1 MHVHLADETV
11 LVHALALGTLG
22 LLGPHLL
29 NILENHVA
37 VSVKSLDTGQQ
48 LAVVSAGNQDLG
60 VCAGGGLEE
69 RQGTGGELV
78 LLNQS
83 DLIFT
88 VEMQDARLVFFFPC
102 YMCFAQLAEEC
113 DEVGRKVSEM
123 RAWYA
128 NPASPRIRQKLPRSR
143 DN

>member
-1 MHVHLADETV
+1 MHVHFADETV
-11 LVHALALGTLG
+11 LVHALALGTLR

-29 NILENHVA
+29 NILEDHVA

-69 RQGTGGELV
+69 RQRTGGELV
-78 LLNQS
+78 LLDAS

-88 VEMQDARLVFFFPC
+88 VEMQDTRLVFF
-102 YMCFAQLAEEC
+102 
-113 DEVGRKVSEM
+113 
-123 RAWYA
+123 
-128 NPASPRIRQKLPRSR
+128 SR
-143 DN
+143 LYVLCAACRRM

>member
-48 LAVVSAGNQDLG
+48 LAVVSAGNQNLG

-78 LLNQS
+78 LLNES

-88 VEMQDARLVFFFPC
+88 VEMQDARLVFFCPC
-102 YMCFAQLAEEC
+102 YVLCAACRRM
-113 DEVGRKVSEM
+113 
-123 RAWYA
+123 
-128 NPASPRIRQKLPRSR
+128 
-143 DN
+143 

>member
-1 MHVHLADETV
+1 MHKHLADETV

-29 NILENHVA
+29 DILEDHVA

-60 VCAGGGLEE
+60 VCAGGGLKD
-69 RQGTGGELV
+69 RQRTGGELV
-78 LLNQS
+78 LLNES

-88 VEMQDARLVFFFPC
+88 VEMQDARLVFFSFPMLYVLC
-102 YMCFAQLAEEC
+102 AACRRM
-113 DEVGRKVSEM
+113 
-123 RAWYA
+123 
-128 NPASPRIRQKLPRSR
+128 
-143 DN
+143 

>member
-1 MHVHLADETV
+1 MSCSAEQDEDDGVAAKEHLADETV

-29 NILENHVA
+29 NVLENHVT

-60 VCAGGGLEE
+60 VCAGGGLEK

-78 LLNQS
+78 LLNES
-83 DLIFT
+83 DLIFS
-88 VEMQDARLVFFFPC
+88 ELALRLVEKVLNLGFGSGRHGGHKKVV
-102 YMCFAQLAEEC
+102 
-113 DEVGRKVSEM
+113 EVKRC
-123 RAWYA
+123 R
-128 NPASPRIRQKLPRSR
+128 
-143 DN
+143 